1 MKNYKQGFIDF
12 LVEAQ
17 ALKFG
22 EFVTKSGRNT
32 PFFINLGCFNDG
44 QQLKRL
50 GEFYAEAIFET
61 FGGDVD
67 VLFGPA
73 YKGIPIATAT
83 AIALYEKFGVKV
95 RYCSNRKEI
104 KDHGDSGILL
114 GGKLNKGDRVVI
126 VEDVTTAGTSV
137 YETMDIVKDMG
148 LQVKGLV
155 VSVDRMERG
164 KTERSAISELSA
176 TFGFVGRAIVTMSEV
191 VDYLSKPNAKGEV
204 LLDKAKQDKIAEYYK
219 EYGASSA
226 FAK

>member
-1 MKNYKQGFIDF
+1 MKNYKKEFIDF

-22 EFVTKSGRNT
+22 DFVTKSGRNT

-44 QQLKRL
+44 RQLQKL
-50 GEFYAEAIFET
+50 GAFYAETIFDN
-61 FGGDVD
+61 FGKDVD

-83 AIALYEKFGVKV
+83 AIALNEKFGVNV
-95 RYCSNRKEI
+95 RYCSNRKEV

-114 GGKLNKGDRVVI
+114 GSKLQHGDKVVI

-137 YETMDIVKDMG
+137 YETMDLVKDMG
-148 LQVKGLV
+148 VKVLGLV

-164 KTERSAISELSA
+164 KTEKSAIAELAS
-176 TFGFVGRAIVTMSEV
+176 TFDFKGTAIVNMNEVTQSLSEE
-191 VDYLSKPNAKGEV
+191 KK
-204 LLDKAKQDKIAEYYK
+204 LLDDDKLNKIAEYYK
-219 EYGASSA
+219 QYGA
-226 FAK
+226 KN